1 MNEKT
6 FPIREFI
13 FAFLEMKIVHID
25 IGSSYSS
32 QLGKRENKRFS
43 QFRIQCCKVDKVT
56 RLVCKVLKQNGT
68 DLEPS
73 TTKREKENDLRPKKS
88 ICVISQMED
97 LESEAKTFL
106 WTILKEKVEFSHGT
120 FNGFSCSMIIREIFR
135 TFSVKY
141 SEFYLFFQK

>member
-13 FAFLEMKIVHID
+13 FAFLEMKTVHID
-25 IGSSYSS
+25 IG
-32 QLGKRENKRFS
+32 KRKNKRFS

-68 DLEPS
+68 DLEPG

-120 FNGFSCSMIIREIFR
+120 FNGFSCSMIIRDLLNIFG
-135 TFSVKY
+135 
-141 SEFYLFFQK
+141 